1 MCDESGE
8 IADLLRAV
16 AAGDKQ
22 ALDQLFQRY
31 RSRLKRMVRL
41 RMNSR
46 LQGRIDD
53 SDVLQEAFLDASR
66 KLGDYLDDPQIPFFL
81 WLRSIIGNKLLEVH
95 RTHLGAQMRD
105 ATREVS
111 LHRGALPAANSMSL
125 AAQLLGKF
133 TSPSN
138 AAVKTERRIQLQE
151 ALNNIDEADREIL
164 ALRHFEQLSNAEVAL
179 ELGIETSAASKRYMR
194 ALARLQKILKELK
207 FF

>member
-1 MCDESGE
+1 MCDKSGE
-8 IADLLRAV
+8 IADLLRAA

-95 RTHLGAQMRD
+95 RTHLGTQMRD

-111 LHRGALPAANSMSL
+111 LHRGALPTANSMSL

-179 ELGIETSAASKRYMR
+179 ELGIEISTASKRYMR

>member
-8 IADLLRAV
+8 IADLLRAT

-151 ALNNIDEADREIL
+151 ALNNMDEADREIL